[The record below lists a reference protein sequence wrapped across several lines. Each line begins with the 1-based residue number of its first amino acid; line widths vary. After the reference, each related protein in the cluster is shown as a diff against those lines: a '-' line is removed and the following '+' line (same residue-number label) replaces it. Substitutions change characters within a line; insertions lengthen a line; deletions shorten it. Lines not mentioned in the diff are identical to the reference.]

1 MYGLSYEEFKSQLI
15 RSIQDAHG
23 IDSPEVKECRR
34 IDCTCCSTCRFQK
47 VVSIIISKRSVAVL
61 PVPQQFF

>member
-15 RSIQDAHG
+15 RSFQDAHG

-34 IDCTCCSTCRFQK
+34 ILNTPTGELIVRAALLAA
-47 VVSIIISKRSVAVL
+47 SKK
-61 PVPQQFF
+61 